1 MLNPGLLLHIDGI
14 QGDCRIPHYLGWMD
28 TFWFS
33 FGGTGEY
40 GQSRHGNLATMTMPV
55 GRISTSLQLA
65 SLRNERFPNATLVAL
80 SPTYDS
86 EKFRWNIVDVTITG
100 FQFQGYSMD
109 MPIHSLELKFGALE
123 EKKPLSAADLLAPA
137 KSCGNLSPRVPRVV
151 SYRTKVSVKPTKTV
165 AKTVAKAV
173 VKKPKPRVKA
183 R

>member
-1 MLNPGLLLHIDGI
+1 MINPGLLLHIDGI

-123 EKKPLSAADLLAPA
+123 DKKPLSAADLLAPP
-137 KSCGNLSPRVPRVV
+137 KSTSMSSRVPRVV
-151 SYRTKVSVKPTKTV
+151 SYRTKVSVKPTKAAAKPV
-165 AKTVAKAV
+165 A
-173 VKKPKPRVKA
+173 KKPKPRVKA

>member
-1 MLNPGLLLHIDGI
+1 MINPGLLLHIEGI
-14 QGDCRIPHYLGWMD
+14 QGDCKIPHYQGWMD

-65 SLRNERFPNATLVAL
+65 SLRNDRFPKATLVAL
-80 SPTYDS
+80 NPNYDS
-86 EKFRWNIVDVTITG
+86 EKFRWHIVDVTITG

-123 EKKPLSAADLLAPA
+123 EKKPLTAADLLSPPKPA
-137 KSCGNLSPRVPRVV
+137 VILSPKVPRVV
-151 SYRTKVSVKPTKTV
+151 SYRTKVSVKPKKPVKAV
-165 AKTVAKAV
+165 AK
-173 VKKPKPRVKA
+173 KPMPRVKA